1 MCIVKKSPRSSLR
14 LFSLPLISV
23 RGVSLKPSFERKQH
37 LMSPPIF
44 FAPFFYQTFF
54 PHLFTKIFFLPHN
67 TSSTRFFNPS
77 QPPYFFS
84 FSHSSFKKTPRPFP
98 SFNAFKQKFFCPI
111 SAQLS
116 WLVLIMDD
124 LLVYPFLKPEIPPLE
139 RSLLN
144 YPSLKLVDSIFGQIF
159 LRFSFRKILL
169 LRAKTVFPC

>member
-1 MCIVKKSPRSSLR
+1 M
-14 LFSLPLISV
+14 

-54 PHLFTKIFFLPHN
+54 PPLFTKTFFLPHN
-67 TSSTRFFNPS
+67 TSSTRFFTPS
-77 QPPYFFS
+77 QSHIFFL
-84 FSHSSFKKTPRPFP
+84 FPFLFQKKLPA
-98 SFNAFKQKFFCPI
+98 FNAFKQKFFCPI

>member
-1 MCIVKKSPRSSLR
+1 MFLSNLRSKESNILCQPLFFCTFFLSNFLSPSTHKNIFLA
-14 LFSLPLISV
+14 P
-23 RGVSLKPSFERKQH
+23 QH
-37 LMSPPIF
+37 LLNPFLHPI
-44 FAPFFYQTFF
+44 
-54 PHLFTKIFFLPHN
+54 
-67 TSSTRFFNPS
+67 ST
-77 QPPYFFS
+77 PYFFS
-84 FSHSSFKKTPRPFP
+84 FSLPSFKKTPRPLP